1 MIAVLFLGFLVGM
14 QHAMEADHVA
24 AVSSIVA
31 RESGARR
38 IIRHGVVWGLGHAAT
53 LMLFAGAVVLLDG
66 TIGGE
71 LAAALEFAVGAMLVA
86 LGGHVIWRLARD
98 RIHFHIH
105 RHAEGTV
112 HVHAHS
118 HQGERRRHDPDAH
131 EHEHPK
137 AFPVRTLLVGLMH
150 GMAGSAALLILTAS
164 VMPSATLGLVYVA
177 VFGVGSV
184 FGMALLSAVI
194 SVPLAF
200 SAKFLTRGQQAVQA
214 LIGTATIV
222 LGVVTMVNTAAALP

>member
-1 MIAVLFLGFLVGM
+1 MIAALFLGFLVGM

-24 AVSSIVA
+24 AVSSIVS
-31 RESGARR
+31 RETGARR
-38 IIRHGVVWGLGHAAT
+38 IISHGVVWGLGHAAT
-53 LMLFAGAVVLLDG
+53 LKLFAGIVVLVDG

-71 LAAALEFAVGAMLVA
+71 LAAVLEFAVGAMLVL
-86 LGGHVIWRLARD
+86 LGGHVIWRLVRE
-98 RIHFHIH
+98 RIHFHVH

-131 EHEHPK
+131 HHEHPK
-137 AFPVRTLLVGLMH
+137 AFPIRTFLVGLMH
-150 GMAGSAALLILTAS
+150 GMAGSAALLILSAS

-184 FGMALLSAVI
+184 LGMALLSAAI

-200 SAKFLTRGQQAVQA
+200 SARFLTRGQQAVQA
-214 LIGTATIV
+214 LIGTATVV

>member
-1 MIAVLFLGFLVGM
+1 MIATLFLGFLVGM

-31 RESGARR
+31 RETGTGR
-38 IIRHGVVWGLGHAAT
+38 IIRHGIVWGLGHAAT
-53 LMLFAGAVVLLDG
+53 LMLFAGAVVLVDG

-71 LAAALEFAVGAMLVA
+71 LAAVLEFAVGAMLVL
-86 LGGHVIWRLARD
+86 LGGHVLWRLVRD
-98 RIHFHIH
+98 RVHFHVH
-105 RHAEGTV
+105 RHTQGTV

-177 VFGVGSV
+177 VFGIGSV
-184 FGMALLSAVI
+184 LGMALLSAVI

-200 SAKFLTRGQQAVQA
+200 SARFLTGGQRVLQGV
-214 LIGTATIV
+214 IGLGTVA
-222 LGVVTMVNTAAALP
+222 LGVFTMVATAAALP